1 MSKRLCF
8 GFAVLEISY
17 WCFHASF
24 IGFASAYLLHR
35 GISNTILSLLVAIFL
50 FCAFL
55 GSFFWG
61 GLCDKFQTNRKIY
74 MIGMICNG
82 LLMYMIFFFGGNTAL
97 IAVAYPLLGFVSQ
110 PLSTNMDAWILA
122 SCNHDQSIYG
132 KIRSTPSFF
141 YAFVAAVLGQL
152 IGAYGYH
159 LMLIG
164 GTFFLVLGL
173 MIAYVLPDIPASS
186 IKKEKIKITKDDFI
200 CLFSNRTY
208 RNLIVILFLIGLAI
222 APLNNL
228 KIIILENVGGNVSD
242 IGIDSFIGA
251 MTQVPLLALAG
262 KTHKIPQRIRYL
274 LMSILPL
281 CMLLLTFFAVSPVM
295 IFAGSCL
302 NNIAYG
308 ILLPTMRDVTE
319 RNVEYRLRNLG
330 HSLAEAVYTSLSGMM
345 SLLYAGAIVD
355 HLGVH
360 AMLSVC
366 IVIMGIPVIMSC
378 LHREKIILN

>member
-8 GFAVLEISY
+8 GFAVLEISF

-35 GISNTILSLLVAIFL
+35 GISNTMLSLLVAIFL

-61 GLCDKFQTNRKIY
+61 GLCDKFQTN
-74 MIGMICNG
+74 
-82 LLMYMIFFFGGNTAL
+82 
-97 IAVAYPLLGFVSQ
+97 
-110 PLSTNMDAWILA
+110 
-122 SCNHDQSIYG
+122 
-132 KIRSTPSFF
+132 
-141 YAFVAAVLGQL
+141 
-152 IGAYGYH
+152 
-159 LMLIG
+159 
-164 GTFFLVLGL
+164 
-173 MIAYVLPDIPASS
+173 
-186 IKKEKIKITKDDFI
+186 
-200 CLFSNRTY
+200 

>member
-35 GISNTILSLLVAIFL
+35 GISNTMLSLLVAIFL

-61 GLCDKFQTNRKIY
+61 GLCDKFQTN
-74 MIGMICNG
+74 
-82 LLMYMIFFFGGNTAL
+82 
-97 IAVAYPLLGFVSQ
+97 
-110 PLSTNMDAWILA
+110 
-122 SCNHDQSIYG
+122 
-132 KIRSTPSFF
+132 
-141 YAFVAAVLGQL
+141 
-152 IGAYGYH
+152 
-159 LMLIG
+159 
-164 GTFFLVLGL
+164 
-173 MIAYVLPDIPASS
+173 
-186 IKKEKIKITKDDFI
+186 
-200 CLFSNRTY
+200 

-281 CMLLLTFFAVSPVM
+281 CMLLLTFFAVSPGM

-378 LHREKIILN
+378 LHRENIILY